1 MARSGGEGCP
11 NLWKPLHNSIC
22 LIWDRNTIPRPRL
35 QVRPTRTA
43 PPPSNVDKTLV
54 AVMGPLAQGPRP
66 RRPLAS
72 ARDAPFPKEA
82 RGEGRGHRRAGR
94 RSERGMGKRP
104 LHGD

>member
-1 MARSGGEGCP
+1 MGKS
-11 NLWKPLHNSIC
+11 PL
-22 LIWDRNTIPRPRL
+22 
-35 QVRPTRTA
+35 
-43 PPPSNVDKTLV
+43 
-54 AVMGPLAQGPRP
+54 GPLAQGPRP

-94 RSERGMGKRP
+94 RSERGMGKSP